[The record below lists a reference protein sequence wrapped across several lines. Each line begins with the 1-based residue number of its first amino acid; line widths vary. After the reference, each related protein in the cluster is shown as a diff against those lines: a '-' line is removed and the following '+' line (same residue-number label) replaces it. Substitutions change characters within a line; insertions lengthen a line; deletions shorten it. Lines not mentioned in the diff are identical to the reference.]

1 MKTCLWFFLATT
13 MAVAS
18 SARGQGTLVFDQQSS
33 TIESGL
39 EIGLRF
45 QDNQPFGQSFVP
57 TLSSIGFVRLFMFPG
72 GPASPNATVN
82 VNLLS
87 DSITGPVLG
96 STAPSTITNYFSG
109 YMNFYFTTPVTLHP
123 GTTYYLQP
131 VATAGDPVTDVMGG
145 FTYANGSLFIQGIE
159 HVGEAL
165 WFREGIVV
173 PEPSI
178 CGLFVVCGLAFFGW
192 RRCHPHHNQN

>member
-1 MKTCLWFFLATT
+1 MKTCLWFFMLTG
-13 MAVAS
+13 MAIGW
-18 SARGQGTLVFDQQSS
+18 SARAQGTLVFDQQSS

-39 EIGLRF
+39 EVGLRF
-45 QDNQPFGQSFVP
+45 QGSQPFAQSFVP

-72 GPASPNATVN
+72 GPESQNATVYVN
-82 VNLLS
+82 VLS
-87 DSITGPVLG
+87 DSVTGPTLG
-96 STAPSTITNYFSG
+96 STAPLTIPNYLAG

-131 VATAGDPVTDVMGG
+131 VATAGDPVTDVIGG
-145 FTYANGSLFIQGIE
+145 NTYPNGSLFISGVE

-173 PEPSI
+173 PEPATVSLSLVA
-178 CGLFVVCGLAFFGW
+178 GSLLLW
-192 RRCHPHHNQN
+192 RWRKSVTV